1 MSTKSDVG
9 GMEGTS
15 WMLSSAKA
23 QNGVQQLQSDD
34 LDTLW
39 QCVWLA
45 DRRSDGSQPHSV
57 YIHFPRRT
65 AVTVCATTHTAHL
78 HLFRLSS

>member
-1 MSTKSDVG
+1 
-9 GMEGTS
+9 
-15 WMLSSAKA
+15 MLSSAKA

-39 QCVWLA
+39 QCVWRT

-57 YIHFPRRT
+57 YIHFPRRI
-65 AVTVCATTHTAHL
+65 AVTVCLFTHAAHF
-78 HLFRLSS
+78 HLFGLSS